1 MRFTDVFV
9 AALVLILPS
18 AVLSNEYY
26 RQRDQSLGNYNGYD
40 GGYYD
45 NGWNNGI
52 SDPHYVRK
60 DNGNGYQ
67 NQQYDR
73 YGNLIYQENR
83 LWRPNN
89 QGPQWGG
96 GFPLPYQ
103 ESPKRNELYYDNL
116 GSRKHDRSLLENLNN
131 YPVKKN

>member
-1 MRFTDVFV
+1 MRLAHVLIVT
-9 AALVLILPS
+9 LVLISCKVILG
-18 AVLSNEYY
+18 NEYFQQADY
-26 RQRDQSLGNYNGYD
+26 QPGHNGHL

-45 NGWNNGI
+45 NGWNYGYQ
-52 SDPHYVRK
+52 DPHSVRR
-60 DNGNGYQ
+60 NSGYR
-67 NQQYDR
+67 NEQYDR
-73 YGNLIYQENR
+73 YGNQIYPDNR
-83 LWRPNN
+83 LWRPNG

-96 GFPLPYQ
+96 AFPMPYQ